1 MKESYVEP
9 EMEVIV
15 FDLGDSILT
24 DVILTSNKLPEVEIE
39 EP

>member
-9 EMEVIV
+9 KMEVIV

-24 DVILTSNKLPEVEIE
+24 DVILTSNKLPEVEIG